1 MSALLLG
8 VNDTVQ
14 NFLQMETKFCCRYIK
29 KQISLSRLFS
39 PFRLIYYFI
48 SERKCLGKQFLYDAG
63 DNAAVGLAS
72 HLL

>member
-1 MSALLLG
+1 MTLSKILCKWKQG
-8 VNDTVQ
+8 SVCKHD
-14 NFLQMETKFCCRYIK
+14 K

>member
-1 MSALLLG
+1 MTLSNILCKWKQDSVAS
-8 VNDTVQ
+8 TS
-14 NFLQMETKFCCRYIK
+14 K